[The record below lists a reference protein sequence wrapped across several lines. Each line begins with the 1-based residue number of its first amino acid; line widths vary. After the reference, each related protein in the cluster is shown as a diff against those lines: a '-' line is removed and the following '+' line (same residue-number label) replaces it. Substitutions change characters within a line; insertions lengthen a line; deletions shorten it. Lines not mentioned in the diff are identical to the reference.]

1 MRNGEKIKKRII
13 TLAACILIAITLVA
27 CDHTNNEEKIIN
39 VFCDTGYINTTETWT
54 VNSHNGYKA
63 IYTNKEYDDET
74 DTYTV
79 TIKFSKLLD

>member
-1 MRNGEKIKKRII
+1 MKKK
-13 TLAACILIAITLVA
+13 LIALIICMLMAVTLVA
-27 CDHTNNEEKIIN
+27 CDNTDDEEKIIN
-39 VFCDTGYINTTETWT
+39 VICDTGYINTTETWT